1 MATSDDRCVI
11 EKQPRTTTTQLP
23 PLVGLFKVADN
34 RHGGVTI
41 ILLIIIILL
50 VIGVALTFR
59 SNRYST
65 PQPRSNS
72 TEIRVVPFVVLHDSV
87 PSQHGSHRKSYH
99 DLLRQVMDNYQR
111 EGSQAL
117 SGLSSMLNEALTSE
131 ASFAITSNNKKWLS
145 TKIDRRIQK
154 TAECLE
160 HDEKVLKRLLGNFS
174 YVMALPHNH
183 KARNKKADNTTTTN
197 NTNNNNNSTVS
208 NRQQTSSTKFRMPN
222 QHAYQNS
229 SSSSS
234 NDTHSYDSA
243 TQIWAH
249 LVRDWTN
256 EGKAIRHALYDWCAK
271 QMKVYCCCKNKKNST
286 VLVPGSGMGR
296 LAYDLSQLGHNVEAN
311 ELSPSMAAAAK
322 SVLSGYTNGSFHPY
336 LLDGMANEVDSARRF
351 KSVGFPDVNIR
362 APSKGSLSYTVGD
375 FAGSD
380 YYRNNRANDFD
391 VIVTCFLIDTATNI
405 YDYIQVIQN
414 LLRPHGVWINVGPV
428 QWHHNALLRP
438 SVDEL
443 KDILE
448 ACGWKLKVWSI
459 DTKPISYRD
468 QNSDEKMSPMTS
480 YDGYRPL
487 RFVAIKSQ

>member
-1 MATSDDRCVI
+1 MTTSDDRCVI
-11 EKQPRTTTTQLP
+11 ANQPPTTQLP
-23 PLVGLFKVADN
+23 PLVGLFKVTDN
-34 RHGGVTI
+34 HGGVTI
-41 ILLIIIILL
+41 LLGIVLL
-50 VIGVALTFR
+50 LAIGVAFLGFR
-59 SNRYST
+59 SSRYST
-65 PQPRSNS
+65 LQPQSS
-72 TEIRVVPFVVLHDSV
+72 CSSETCVVPFVVLHDSV

-99 DLLRQVMDNYQR
+99 DLLRQVMVNYQR

-117 SGLSSMLNEALTSE
+117 SGLSSMLDEALTSE
-131 ASFAITSNNKKWLS
+131 ASFAIKSNNNNNKKWLS

-160 HDEKVLKRLLGNFS
+160 HDEEVLTRLLGNFS
-174 YVMALPHNH
+174 YIMALPN
-183 KARNKKADNTTTTN
+183 KARNKKADKY
-197 NTNNNNNSTVS
+197 NNNNNTVS
-208 NRQQTSSTKFRMPN
+208 NRQQTRFRMPN
-222 QHAYQNS
+222 QHANNNS
-229 SSSSS
+229 SSSNAS
-234 NDTHSYDSA
+234 DTRSYDSA

-256 EGKAIRHALYDWCAK
+256 EGKAIRHSLYDWCAN
-271 QMKVYCCCKNKKNST
+271 QMYSYCKKNST

-296 LAYDLSQLGHNVEAN
+296 LAYDLSLLGHSVEAN
-311 ELSPSMAAAAK
+311 ELSPSMAAAAE

-351 KSVGFPDVNIR
+351 KNVEFPNVNIIH
-362 APSKGSLSYTVGD
+362 ASKGSLSYTVGD

-380 YYRNNRANDFD
+380 YYRKDRANDFD
-391 VIVTCFLIDTATNI
+391 AIVTCFFIDTATNI

-414 LLRPHGVWINVGPV
+414 LLRKNGVWINVGPV

-459 DTKPISYRD
+459 DTKPVSYRD
-468 QNSDEKMSPMTS
+468 QNMDEKLPPMTS